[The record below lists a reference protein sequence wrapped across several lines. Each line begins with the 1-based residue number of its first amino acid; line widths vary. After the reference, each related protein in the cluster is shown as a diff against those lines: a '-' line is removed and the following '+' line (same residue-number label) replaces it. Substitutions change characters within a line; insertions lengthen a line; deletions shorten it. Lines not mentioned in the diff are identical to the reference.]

1 MYAHPNVCTRVCAHA
16 HTKTKENA
24 CTHTHAH
31 NTYKRECAY
40 QHICTRSAC
49 KKTYI
54 HIKNK
59 YTCIYIYMQTKI
71 STYTK
76 KCVNTHN
83 IRSHFVSRE
92 YEELLYDSL

>member
-1 MYAHPNVCTRVCAHA
+1 MHA
-16 HTKTKENA
+16 HTH
-24 CTHTHAH
+24 THTTHTRENVHINIYAQEAH
-31 NTYKRECAY
+31 V
-40 QHICTRSAC
+40 
-49 KKTYI
+49 KKHI